1 VYRDIAMLL
10 FKNSLYKK
18 YKKQS
23 RKRYDYKDLYE
34 YSQSE
39 AFTQDYPVVLS
50 TTYSLRTSLSAD
62 FIYDYVIIDEASQVD
77 ITTGALALS
86 CAQNAVIVG
95 DIKQLPHVVTAGVE
109 EETKAMFD
117 RFQVP
122 AAFHYA
128 KHNILTSLATI
139 FPTIATTLL
148 KEHYRCHPKI
158 IDFCNKKFYN
168 NELIIHTKYQS
179 TLEPLKVY
187 KTNAGNHARDRIN
200 HRQIEVIKQEII
212 PQNNLLNKDVGIVTP
227 YRNQTSILRQ
237 AFSDTAII
245 ADTVDKFQGREND
258 VIILCSVDN
267 EISDFTDNP
276 NRLNVAISRA
286 IEQLIVV
293 INGNEG
299 KKDSNYADF
308 IQYIEYN
315 NFSVIESGIRSVFD
329 YLYKGYEQQRMAM
342 LKKNGKPSAYD
353 SENLMYAV
361 IKKTL
366 AQAQWSKYDC
376 ILHYPLKHIIMDYSK
391 LNPRE
396 QQYAQHHSTHVDFL
410 IYNKLGKTPVLAI
423 EVDGYH
429 YHKEDTAQAERD
441 KIKDSILH
449 KYNIPMLRLST
460 TGSQEARKLE
470 EALTSIQRV

>member
-1 VYRDIAMLL
+1 V
-10 FKNSLYKK
+10 
-18 YKKQS
+18 
-23 RKRYDYKDLYE
+23 
-34 YSQSE
+34 
-39 AFTQDYPVVLS
+39 
-50 TTYSLRTSLSAD
+50 
-62 FIYDYVIIDEASQVD
+62 
-77 ITTGALALS
+77 
-86 CAQNAVIVG
+86 
-95 DIKQLPHVVTAGVE
+95 
-109 EETKAMFD
+109 
-117 RFQVP
+117 
-122 AAFHYA
+122 
-128 KHNILTSLATI
+128 
-139 FPTIATTLL
+139 
-148 KEHYRCHPKI
+148 
-158 IDFCNKKFYN
+158 
-168 NELIIHTKYQS
+168 
-179 TLEPLKVY
+179 
-187 KTNAGNHARDRIN
+187 
-200 HRQIEVIKQEII
+200 
-212 PQNNLLNKDVGIVTP
+212 VTP
-227 YRNQTSILRQ
+227 YRNQTKALRQ
-237 AFSDTAII
+237 AFTGVAVN
-245 ADTVDKFQGREND
+245 ADTVDKFQGRENE

-293 INGNEG
+293 INGNED

-429 YHKEDTAQAERD
+429 FHKEDTAQAERD